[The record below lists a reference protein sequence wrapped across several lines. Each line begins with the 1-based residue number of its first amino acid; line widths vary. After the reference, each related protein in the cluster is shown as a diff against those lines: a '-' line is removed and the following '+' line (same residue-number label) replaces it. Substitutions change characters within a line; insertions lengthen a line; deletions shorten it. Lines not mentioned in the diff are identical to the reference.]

1 MTYAFD
7 KSTGSL
13 VKGWK
18 ILENDKAIV
27 LRTNTGDR
35 IIKKCEN
42 MKFITRKA

>member
-13 VKGWK
+13 IKGLK
-18 ILENDKAIV
+18 ILENDKAVV
-27 LRTNTGDR
+27 LKTTTGHK
-35 IIKKCEN
+35 IITKCEN

>member
-13 VKGWK
+13 IKGLK
-18 ILENDKAIV
+18 ILENEKAIV
-27 LRTNTGDR
+27 LRTETGDR
-35 IIKKCEN
+35 IITKCEN

>member
-13 VKGWK
+13 IKGLK

-27 LRTNTGDR
+27 LRTTTGDK
-35 IIKKCEN
+35 IITKCEN